1 MLMNFRFANHR
12 SFRDENRLDFVPE
25 YGDGLHEVTATP
37 VAAVFGANASGK
49 SNIINALAYM
59 RRMAINSDRDSEPD
73 AGVVRTPFKLDPE
86 VAAEPSRYVVDL
98 LLNGVRSTYGFTVD
112 GERVLEEWLY
122 VYPEGRR
129 GVVFERT
136 ESDFSFGEEARRT
149 PLSQVQAITAPNV
162 LFLSV
167 AARAG
172 QELVIPVYNWFSR
185 EVHIYAQQHRDM
197 YYRAQEVADRI
208 DGTGRRSAIVD
219 LLRAADLGLRDVFL
233 VPAEDAVQL
242 MLEGVGDWWDPA
254 ATRKGRG
261 RRGSR
266 RLVFKHAGA
275 QGDVLLGWNE
285 QSTGTQMLL
294 ELAITASE
302 ALHRGSLL
310 VVDEIDASL
319 HPVLTAS
326 LIGLFQNEETNGNG
340 AQLLITTHDSTLL
353 GSIQGSE
360 VLRRDQIWFTQ
371 KEDDGASIVFPLSD
385 FHPREHENRQRR
397 YLNGSYGAVPV
408 ISDELFA
415 KAVTSREGEW

>member
-12 SFRDENRLDFVPE
+12 SFRDESRLDFVPDYE
-25 YGDGLHEVTATP
+25 DDLHDFTSTP

-73 AGVVRTPFKLDPE
+73 AGVARAPFKLDPE

-98 LLNGVRSTYGFTVD
+98 SLEGVRSTYGFTVD
-112 GERVLEEWLY
+112 SERVLEEWLY
-122 VYPEGRR
+122 VYPEGRKD
-129 GVVFERT
+129 VVFERT
-136 ESDFSFGEEARRT
+136 ESDFSFGEDAQRT
-149 PLSQVQAITAPNV
+149 PLGQVQAITAPNV

-185 EVHIYAQQHRDM
+185 EVHIYAQQYRDT
-197 YYRAQEVADRI
+197 YYRAQELIDRI

-219 LLRAADLGLRDVFL
+219 LLRAADLGLRDL
-233 VPAEDAVQL
+233 LLIPAEDDTQL
-242 MLEGVGDWWDPA
+242 VLEGVGDQWAPA
-254 ATRKGRG
+254 LQRSARR
-261 RRGSR
+261 RRGNR

-275 QGDVLLGWNE
+275 QGDVLLGWGE

-294 ELAITASE
+294 ELAVTASE
-302 ALHRGSLL
+302 VLHRGSLL

-326 LIGLFQNEETNGNG
+326 LVGLFQNEETNGNG

-371 KEDDGASIVFPLSD
+371 KEEDGASIVFPLSD
-385 FHPREHENRQRR
+385 FHPRENENRQRR

-415 KAVTSREGEW
+415 KAITSREENR